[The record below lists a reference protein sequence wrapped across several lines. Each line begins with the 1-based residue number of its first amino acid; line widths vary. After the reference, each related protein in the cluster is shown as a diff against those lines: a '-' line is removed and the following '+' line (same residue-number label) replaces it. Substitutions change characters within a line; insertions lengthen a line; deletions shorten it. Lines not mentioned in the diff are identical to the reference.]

1 VKNLLSILISLA
13 ITLIFLDII
22 KLSFIPGFIVG
33 SILWSVLHYKISKI
47 LKD

>member
-1 VKNLLSILISLA
+1 MKNFWAFIISLG
-13 ITLIFLDII
+13 ITVIILDII

-47 LKD
+47 LKE